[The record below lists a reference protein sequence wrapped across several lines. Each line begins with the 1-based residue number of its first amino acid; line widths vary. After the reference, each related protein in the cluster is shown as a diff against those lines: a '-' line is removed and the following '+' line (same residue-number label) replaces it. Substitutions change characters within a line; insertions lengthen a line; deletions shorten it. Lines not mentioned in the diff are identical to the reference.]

1 MPRFAV
7 CFVAALLVV
16 VLLLTH
22 SASAVI
28 VQMPVTPASVREKDS
43 KFTIKSELRKD
54 GMVHFTITYRLA
66 RPQYLVAHFE
76 LREGTTTLA
85 QTDTPAYVREGEAT
99 FYVAVSA
106 KQLADSKFELSEHAF
121 QDSGGRAIAL
131 PGGTIY
137 QLNLPAFAKDAAAAD
152 PE

>member
-1 MPRFAV
+1 MRARTAV
-7 CFVAALLVV
+7 ALLMAALA
-16 VLLLTH
+16 T
-22 SASAVI
+22 
-28 VQMPVTPASVREKDS
+28 
-43 KFTIKSELRKD
+43 
-54 GMVHFTITYRLA
+54 LA
-66 RPQYLVAHFE
+66 TA
-76 LREGTTTLA
+76 LA

>member
-1 MPRFAV
+1 MPRFTV
-7 CFVAALLVV
+7 YSVAALLVV
-16 VLLLTH
+16 VLLL
-22 SASAVI
+22 SNAALAVV
-28 VQMPVTPASVREKDS
+28 VQMPVTPASVGEKDS
-43 KFTIKSELRKD
+43 KFTVKSERRKD
-54 GMVHFTITYRLA
+54 GMIHFTVTYRLA

-106 KQLADSKFELSEHAF
+106 KQLADSKFEVSEHAF
-121 QDSGGRAIAL
+121 EDSGGRAVAL

-137 QLNLPAFAKDAAAAD
+137 QFNLTAFAKDATAAN